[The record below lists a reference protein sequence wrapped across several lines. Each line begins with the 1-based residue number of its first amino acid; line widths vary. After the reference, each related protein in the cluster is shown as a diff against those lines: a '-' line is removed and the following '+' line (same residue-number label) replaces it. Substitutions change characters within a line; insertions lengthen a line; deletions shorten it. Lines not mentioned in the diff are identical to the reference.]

1 MSRSR
6 KRTGKPRPSTRPGQG
21 GRRQTTADTSPP
33 TKSGIAKIGKTL
45 AWIGG
50 ILFVIGN
57 IGARTG
63 WVTLPFDPH
72 HFYAQFGGAVLLL
85 IGVTVAGRR

>member
-6 KRTGKPRPSTRPGQG
+6 KRPERTTLANAARPAPSD
-21 GRRQTTADTSPP
+21 RQTRAATR
-33 TKSGIAKIGKTL
+33 GWVAKAGRVMVVL
-45 AWIGG
+45 GG
-50 ILFVIGN
+50 VLFVLGN

-72 HFYAQFGGAVLLL
+72 HFYAQFGGAALLL